1 MFVWKIVGRAIMVR
15 DANCFHPFKDGVLSC
30 IDCWWCQQSALS
42 ITTSSFFFFVAFL
55 VVSFHH
61 HSWTLLSDV
70 VLWKKWPWRLLVI
83 LISWHYHLYHL
94 GLGPLSSYVLSY
106 FENWVEFETITTFP
120 RFPATLGIVP
130 LLAAISDWFSIVN
143 LRLHLTIK
151 PFQRTLMRSPKL
163 PLESYM
169 NWNYMQLKSEV
180 LLACVVCC
188 NCRCTACWWRTGE
201 VFLFDMSCE
210 LWMQVLVIQTIWLL
224 SLRFFI

>member
-1 MFVWKIVGRAIMVR
+1 MPIAFIPSRMVFFLALTVG
-15 DANCFHPFKDGVLSC
+15 DAGS
-30 IDCWWCQQSALS
+30 
-42 ITTSSFFFFVAFL
+42 L
-55 VVSFHH
+55 VPFHH

-70 VLWKKWPWRLLVI
+70 VLRKKWPWRLLVI

-94 GLGPLSSYVLSY
+94 GLGPLSSYVLSH

-151 PFQRTLMRSPKL
+151 PFQRTLMWFPKL

-188 NCRCTACWWRTGE
+188 NCSRCTACWWRIGE
-201 VFLFDMSCE
+201 VFLFDMSRE
-210 LWMQVLVIQTIWLL
+210 LWMRVPVIQTIWFRPYDCCPWGFLYNCFACPFWLWNL
-224 SLRFFI
+224 SSSSPGQRTTDVS